1 MQNSNK
7 EYDEQMKIVCDEI
20 ARANQ
25 EYLKKHGERNLS
37 DTFFKKHLN
46 LSVYRGSPRSHNV
59 KATEWIP
66 YLILSEEEFSYNV
79 LKDEDFDIWDIVNW
93 ENTYFME
100 IRDDSGEIMGRCV
113 CAYPLDNPDELHLF
127 GLYITPMFRGQGVAN
142 NILKYAETLGTSL
155 TTSTRF
161 KNMENILEKRG
172 YSEIERE
179 VSKYS
184 NLEETKYIK
193 DTSSE
198 EFDVINIMRGI
209 LHES

>member
-1 MQNSNK
+1 MKNSNK
-7 EYDEQMKIVCDEI
+7 EYDEQMNIVCEEV

-25 EYLKKHGERNLS
+25 EHLKEHGERNLS

-46 LSVYRGSPRSHNV
+46 LSVYRGSPSSHNV

-93 ENTYFME
+93 ENTYFLE
-100 IRDDSGEIMGRCV
+100 IRDNSGEIMGRCI

-127 GLYITPMFRGQGVAN
+127 ALYVAPMFRRQGVTN
-142 NILKYAETLGTSL
+142 SLLRYAETLGTSL
-155 TTSTRF
+155 TLSTRF
-161 KNMENILEKRG
+161 KNMKNILEKSG
-172 YSEIERE
+172 YVEIERK

-198 EFDVINIMRGI
+198 EFDVVNIMKRV
-209 LHES
+209 LDES